1 MAYNPAT
8 WGSNDV
14 ITKDKPNKIEQ
25 GINTASKLSGTDI
38 DADKDWVGK
47 NITNVGAIDTYTG
60 NVGAQQG
67 FIDSP
72 GNTTRK
78 SFSPG
83 TVLAKDETATVA
95 TITIPAN
102 YSSAV
107 DSNLR
112 VTIVKS
118 TDYRYDH
125 YLGVT
130 IKRNGETI
138 GSGSIAYNVGS
149 GDIDTTG
156 GFKAGDTITVEAKNV
171 WGGTYYVDSIVIYT
185 VTFKTARRAD
195 IPAYKVFPEA
205 GTW

>member
-1 MAYNPAT
+1 MAYNPTT

-14 ITKDKPNKIEQ
+14 ITKDKLNKIEQ

-38 DADKDWVGK
+38 ETDKDWGGK

-83 TVLAKDETATVA
+83 TVLATDETATVA

-171 WGGTYYVDSIVIYT
+171 WGGNYYVDSIVIYT